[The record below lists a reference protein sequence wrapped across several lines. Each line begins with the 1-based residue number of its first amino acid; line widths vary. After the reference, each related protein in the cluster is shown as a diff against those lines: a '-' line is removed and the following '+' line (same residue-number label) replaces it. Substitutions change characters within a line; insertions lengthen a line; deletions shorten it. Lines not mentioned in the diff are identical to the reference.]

1 LSPTPFTFT
10 LLLRIL
16 INLFLFICRIIE
28 WIHKIKNQYNIGEKR
43 YEFIMININ
52 SDKVK
57 LIELA
62 QQNDEIEVLWLYGSY
77 AKENAHLNSDIDL
90 AVVFKTWQE
99 DIVER
104 RLTSELLAMSWQKAL
119 NLNEGQ
125 LGVLDMGMAPIPIAM
140 SVLTT
145 GKLLLSKNSARQ
157 LQEQQR
163 IMSKWEIDY
172 LYHYQNKEAL
182 YG

>member
-1 LSPTPFTFT
+1 
-10 LLLRIL
+10 
-16 INLFLFICRIIE
+16 
-28 WIHKIKNQYNIGEKR
+28 
-43 YEFIMININ
+43 MIDIN
-52 SDKVK
+52 SAKVT
-57 LIELA
+57 LTELA
-62 QQNDEIEVLWLYGSY
+62 QQNDEVEVLWLYGSY

-99 DIVER
+99 DILER
-104 RLTSELLAMSWQKAL
+104 RLRSELLAMNWQKSL
-119 NLNEGQ
+119 NLKEGQ
-125 LGVLDMGMAPIPIAM
+125 LSVLDMGIAPIPIAM

-145 GKLLLSKNSARQ
+145 GKLWLSKNKARQ

>member
-1 LSPTPFTFT
+1 
-10 LLLRIL
+10 
-16 INLFLFICRIIE
+16 
-28 WIHKIKNQYNIGEKR
+28 
-43 YEFIMININ
+43 MINIEK
-52 SDKVK
+52 DKRK

-62 QQNDEIEVLWLYGSY
+62 QQNDEVEILWLYGSY
-77 AKENAHLNSDIDL
+77 AKESAHLNSDIDL

-99 DIVER
+99 DILER
-104 RLTSELLAMSWQKAL
+104 RLKSELLAISWQKAL
-119 NLNEGQ
+119 NLKEGQ
-125 LGVLDMGMAPIPIAM
+125 LSVLDMGIAPIPLAM

-145 GKLLLSKNSARQ
+145 GKLLLSKNCARQ

-172 LYHYQNKEAL
+172 LYHYQHKDNI